1 MNCQHLTSSIYH
13 ENSFFNMSK
22 HVVQDKQWRKDKN
35 FKSQQT
41 LHCPDHSDQ
50 SVD

>member
-22 HVVQDKQWRKDKN
+22 HVLQDKQWRKDKI
-35 FKSQQT
+35 FKNLNKLYIVLIT
-41 LHCPDHSDQ
+41 LTSL
-50 SVD
+50 